1 MTEKGGEHTPNENFF
16 VHNEL
21 LTSSKIPQRRIIK
34 DILFVLFYFH
44 TNKIVRN
51 YEYLSQ
57 TTGLIKEHGISFHR
71 PQLLVFDSIHVSLL
85 PEKSFGSPV
94 FQLV

>member
-1 MTEKGGEHTPNENFF
+1 MTKKCGENKPNENFF
-16 VHNEL
+16 VHNGL

-44 TNKIVRN
+44 TNEIVRN

-57 TTGLIKEHGISFHR
+57 TTGLVKEHGISFHR
-71 PQLLVFDSIHVSLL
+71 PQLPVFDSVHVSL
-85 PEKSFGSPV
+85 
-94 FQLV
+94 